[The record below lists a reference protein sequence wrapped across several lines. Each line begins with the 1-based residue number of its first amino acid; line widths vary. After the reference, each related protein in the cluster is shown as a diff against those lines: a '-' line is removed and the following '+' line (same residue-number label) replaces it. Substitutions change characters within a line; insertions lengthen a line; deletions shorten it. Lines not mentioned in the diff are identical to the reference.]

1 VIESKLNSGQQP
13 NSRLPKRSHIP
24 MKHKA
29 TDSLPNSSAHMAATQ
44 VINVFFLLNLHRLL
58 YYSVVLKV
66 HVFCFVSR

>member
-1 VIESKLNSGQQP
+1 MIESKLNSGQQP

-44 VINVFFLLNLHRLL
+44 VINVFFFTKFASSFVLL
-58 YYSVVLKV
+58 
-66 HVFCFVSR
+66 CCT